1 MLCVFLYCA
10 QNYTIFHSDL
20 KSKAMDTCICTTKTC
35 HYCLYIVSLIYITF
49 GVTIAFCQCVLSACL
64 HTLSPETPII
74 SQIKLLSAAPL
85 LQGVAKA
92 GRSAYLTWQ
101 CYARCPSWYKPKG
114 DLCLWLEFNRQPFA
128 CQAKLLKPT
137 LQNHL
142 YPFLDKQINWL
153 C

>member
-20 KSKAMDTCICTTKTC
+20 KSKAMDTCICTTKTF
-35 HYCLYIVSLIYITF
+35 HSFLYIVSLIYITF
-49 GVTIAFCQCVLSACL
+49 GVTIEFCQCVLSSLL

-92 GRSAYLTWQ
+92 GRPAYLTWQ
-101 CYARCPSWYKPKG
+101 FYARCPSWYNPKG
-114 DLCLWLEFNRQPFA
+114 YLCLWLEFNQQLFA
-128 CQAKLLKPT
+128 CQTKCCWLNTT
-137 LQNHL
+137 LH
-142 YPFLDKQINWL
+142 YRTTCIL
-153 C
+153 CR